1 MGIFKS
7 KQDSK
12 DIAKKR
18 LKSIISN
25 EKNNM
30 TLEKLD
36 IIKSEILLTVE
47 DYFPI
52 QRQASQV
59 YIIEENQ
66 ESSIVVILPI
76 AKENQ

>member
-1 MGIFKS
+1 MGLFKS

-18 LKSIISN
+18 LKELISN
-25 EKNNM
+25 ERNNM
-30 TLEKLD
+30 TTEKLD
-36 IIKSEILLTVE
+36 LIKSEILLTVE